1 MKARNQ
7 TQFSQPV
14 FCTQQRQTS
23 QPVMHTFNVINGCR
37 LPIVQCR
44 NQHNPEVNYSG
55 SKWTVFGSPSFGSGK
70 HSWSVCIS
78 GNFTAGFAFGVEGIP
93 QDQHCCG
100 LQWTWSSGNK
110 YQPLSQSWKCA
121 ISNCM
126 NNDVIEFYLDYDN
139 QTLMMYNQ
147 RTRQLDTWRGIQ
159 GEVHRTFQL
168 CCSGDVA
175 SLPCQVTSSK
185 ENLRDGT
192 IDECDYGTDQNVNP
206 EVW

>member
-1 MKARNQ
+1 MLLMDVGYLLFSVETSIIQKSTILAASG
-7 TQFSQPV
+7 QFLD
-14 FCTQQRQTS
+14 
-23 QPVMHTFNVINGCR
+23 
-37 LPIVQCR
+37 LPLLVLASIHGQSAYQAILQLDLLLGLR
-44 NQHNPEVNYSG
+44 
-55 SKWTVFGSPSFGSGK
+55 
-70 HSWSVCIS
+70 
-78 GNFTAGFAFGVEGIP
+78 GIP